1 MSARAA
7 SHHHLPSSV
16 LLRGLASIAGLVGIV
31 LAIAAGHAAHAQPAS
46 TALAALAAQSS
57 EANGV
62 TVKVTPPQVLAASP
76 EWTFVVALDTHSQDL
91 GDDLVNTA
99 VLLVDGVELK
109 PLRWAGPAAG
119 GHHREGMLVFAN
131 PGSQPAK
138 LELRLP
144 RAGEASPRVLQWNL
158 KP

>member
-16 LLRGLASIAGLVGIV
+16 LLRGLASFAGLVGIV

-46 TALAALAAQSS
+46 TALAAQSS

-62 TVKVTPPQVLAASP
+62 TVKVTPPPVLAATP

-131 PGSQPAK
+131 PGSRPAK
-138 LELRLP
+138 LELRLQ